1 MRIPPLSVTSTV
13 MGISISTSAIGVP
26 RPLQSVP
33 IFSWGAATGRS
44 RRRPTACLRSIA
56 AGVNGRSIEV
66 FSTCLLVDLDGDTYL
81 DLVLGIDPNPS
92 GHSIVLFNDGTGDFT
107 RRPRFELP
115 EGPLPQTNREVHDI
129 ASLDVNQDGRP
140 DLLLLSNP
148 TNYSGFGLQVL
159 INQGNGTLV
168 DETAAR
174 LGPSTAL
181 LTGRWY
187 PFIRLADFN
196 GDGLQDFYLPHSFGP
211 DPSPTPRFWLN
222 NGNGT
227 FAPVVPSALPAE
239 FGLAYATHLAV
250 DFDGD
255 GRPDIVQVG
264 GPPRGPLPAGQ
275 FIPYR
280 SFLNR
285 TTPTAVTS
293 NVSFPPRNETNDF
306 NTQLENLY
314 RDQLGAGPT
323 SAYVDLEGANV
334 WLTEYARYRV
344 GLCSHADA
352 VARVFTQI
360 DNAGVPPGVCA
371 LTLAG
376 AIPFPPRN
384 EGLDFMNQLD
394 AKYRDELRRDASSLY
409 VNNEGRVVWI
419 LEYLR
424 YRLNGCGHADA
435 TTRVFQQVLG
445 QGIQPTCR

>member
-1 MRIPPLSVTSTV
+1 M
-13 MGISISTSAIGVP
+13 
-26 RPLQSVP
+26 
-33 IFSWGAATGRS
+33 
-44 RRRPTACLRSIA
+44 
-56 AGVNGRSIEV
+56 
-66 FSTCLLVDLDGDTYL
+66 
-81 DLVLGIDPNPS
+81 
-92 GHSIVLFNDGTGDFT
+92 LFNDGTGDFT

-174 LGPSTAL
+174 LGPSAAL

-285 TTPTAVTS
+285 TAPAVPTGGAPGQPTVTTATVTGSTLQIAWTSAAGAPPTAHRLDFYAGSAAVASLNVAAAPTVAIPIPAGTAGSFAVRVTALNGATPGPPSSLFAFTIDSVPGGGGCTAAPASPLVTGSIVVGTATVSWPAVPGATSYLISAGSTQGAS
-293 NVSFPPRNETNDF
+293 NVAPPTDVGPNTTVSASGLPPGFSTWVRVIAANACGQSPPRDIF
-306 NTQLENLY
+306 L
-314 RDQLGAGPT
+314 
-323 SAYVDLEGANV
+323 
-334 WLTEYARYRV
+334 
-344 GLCSHADA
+344 
-352 VARVFTQI
+352 
-360 DNAGVPPGVCA
+360 
-371 LTLAG
+371 
-376 AIPFPPRN
+376 
-384 EGLDFMNQLD
+384 
-394 AKYRDELRRDASSLY
+394 SS
-409 VNNEGRVVWI
+409 GS
-419 LEYLR
+419 
-424 YRLNGCGHADA
+424 
-435 TTRVFQQVLG
+435 T
-445 QGIQPTCR
+445 P